1 MKKIYII
8 SFVINILLSLSS
20 FGQVQKRVID
30 RQNCR
35 DGESVEYCH
44 SHKKLQELFN
54 DPIEKQKYIAYQIEQ
69 DQLSNIGNS
78 KSTEKLFVYQIPIVF
93 HVLHN
98 GGSENISREQILD
111 GLAIMNRDF
120 RKLNADAATVV
131 SEFQGLP
138 ADIEVQFVLATKDP
152 LGNCFS
158 GITRTQ
164 NIITNDGTD
173 GDLQV
178 DAIIAGNDVYNGI
191 WPGDMYLNVFI
202 CAEIG
207 GAAGYTRQPYSSEM
221 YNGIWVLSDYVG
233 SIGTSSEN
241 TSRTLTHESGHWLN
255 LAHVWGNTNNP
266 GVACGNDNVNDTPI
280 TKGYTSCSLSNS
292 KICNSTIVENVE
304 NYMDYSYCSKMFTNG
319 QKTRMRNALIS
330 ANGGRSNLWTTNN
343 LIATGATGTN
353 SLCKTDFTVNKRVI
367 CSGES
372 VTFQDLS
379 YNVATAWSWITTG
392 GIPATSISQNPT
404 VVYNT
409 PGFYTVTLNAS
420 GNGASDSETKTQL
433 IQVLPAA
440 STFPFFESFENYSS
454 LTSTNSWS
462 VNDLNGINPFTLYSG
477 TGYSSQ
483 KCVKLSNFDETTVTV
498 DELVSPN
505 IDLSSLTDQDTIVLS
520 FRYSYKRKI
529 ASNNESLKI
538 LASADCG
545 DSWVIKSTYLGSGLV
560 GSANTIPWTP
570 SVNSDWTTV
579 HDPSISKSFYTSN
592 FRFKFQFNGNGGN
605 NIYIDDINLLK
616 QESLGLSK
624 NESNFEALEIYP
636 NPSAGELNVHFSTPK
651 DENAVIKIQDIL
663 GKVAQS
669 QSIKAI
675 EGSNL
680 VLLNTENLA
689 SGIYFLNIQM
699 GTSQKTIQFVV
710 K

>member
-1 MKKIYII
+1 
-8 SFVINILLSLSS
+8 
-20 FGQVQKRVID
+20 
-30 RQNCR
+30 
-35 DGESVEYCH
+35 
-44 SHKKLQELFN
+44 
-54 DPIEKQKYIAYQIEQ
+54 
-69 DQLSNIGNS
+69 
-78 KSTEKLFVYQIPIVF
+78 
-93 HVLHN
+93 
-98 GGSENISREQILD
+98 
-111 GLAIMNRDF
+111 
-120 RKLNADAATVV
+120 
-131 SEFQGLP
+131 
-138 ADIEVQFVLATKDP
+138 
-152 LGNCFS
+152 
-158 GITRTQ
+158 
-164 NIITNDGTD
+164 
-173 GDLQV
+173 
-178 DAIIAGNDVYNGI
+178 
-191 WPGDMYLNVFI
+191 
-202 CAEIG
+202 
-207 GAAGYTRQPYSSEM
+207 M
-221 YNGIWVLSDYVG
+221 YNGIWILSNYVG

-241 TSRTLTHESGHWLN
+241 TSRALTHESGHWLN
-255 LAHVWGNTNNP
+255 LAHVWGDTNDP
-266 GVACGNDNVNDTPI
+266 GVACGNDNVSDTPI
-280 TKGYTSCSLSNS
+280 TKGYTSCALSNS

-319 QKTRMRNALIS
+319 QKTRMRNALNS
-330 ANGGRSNLWTTNN
+330 SNGGRSNLWTNNN
-343 LIATGATGTN
+343 LIATGATGAN

-392 GIPATSISQNPT
+392 GIPATSNSQNPT

-433 IQVLPAA
+433 IQVLPEAL
-440 STFPFFESFENYSS
+440 TFPFFESFENYSS

-483 KCVKLSNFDETTVTV
+483 KCVKLSNFNENTVSV
-498 DELVSPN
+498 DELASPN
-505 IDLSSLTDQDTIVLS
+505 IDLSTLTDQDTIVLS

-538 LASADCG
+538 LASANCG

-560 GSANTIPWTP
+560 GSANTTPWTP
-570 SVNSDWTTV
+570 SVNSDWMTV
-579 HDPSISKSFYTSN
+579 HDLSISKSFYTSD

-663 GKVAQS
+663 GKVAQA
-669 QSIKAI
+669 QSIKAM

-689 SGIYFLNIQM
+689 SGMYFLNIQM
-699 GTSQKTIQFVV
+699 GTSQKVIQFVV

>member
-592 FRFKFQFNGNGGN
+592 FRFKFQFNGNAGN

>member
-689 SGIYFLNIQM
+689 SGMYFLNIQM
-699 GTSQKTIQFVV
+699 GTSQKIMQFVV

>member
-592 FRFKFQFNGNGGN
+592 FRFKFQFNGNAGN

-689 SGIYFLNIQM
+689 SGMYFLNIQM

>member
-1 MKKIYII
+1 M
-8 SFVINILLSLSS
+8 SLSS

-191 WPGDMYLNVFI
+191 WHGDMYLNVFI

-592 FRFKFQFNGNGGN
+592 FRFKFQFNGNAGN

-669 QSIKAI
+669 QLIKAI

-689 SGIYFLNIQM
+689 SGMYFLNIQM
-699 GTSQKTIQFVV
+699 GTSQKIMQFVV